1 MSTSPSVRAR
11 IQAAT
16 TSSNLVLAPTT
27 QQTDVYEREALAIC
41 MVGTPRDTIIHNIQ
55 RRMALDITK
64 DTNEQAVFT
73 IEQSTKYN
81 QMIVYFEH
89 GKLMSV
95 TLQQDGDNEE
105 QSESD

>member
-11 IQAAT
+11 IQAAAT
-16 TSSNLVLAPTT
+16 ASNLVVAPTT

-41 MVGTPRDTIIHNIQ
+41 AVGAARNTIIQNIQ
-55 RRMALDITK
+55 RRMALELIS
-64 DTNEQAVFT
+64 DTHKEAVFA
-73 IEQSTKYN
+73 ISQSTKYN
-81 QMIVYFEH
+81 QMIVYFKDD
-89 GKLMSV
+89 KLVSV